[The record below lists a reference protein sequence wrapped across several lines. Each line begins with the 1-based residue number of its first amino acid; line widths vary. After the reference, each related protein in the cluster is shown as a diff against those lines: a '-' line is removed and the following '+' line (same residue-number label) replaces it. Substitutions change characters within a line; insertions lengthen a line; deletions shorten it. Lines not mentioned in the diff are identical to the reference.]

1 MPARGVVLALGVV
14 LPLDAVI
21 LEDPRGSPRGGV
33 VGGVGGD
40 MGSCTAGTKVAGP
53 RVGVGDL
60 AGGMT
65 RHPGVW

>member
-1 MPARGVVLALGVV
+1 MPPRGVVLALGVV
-14 LPLDAVI
+14 LPLDAVM

-40 MGSCTAGTKVAGP
+40 MGSCTKVAGP

-65 RHPGVW
+65 RHPGV